1 MVVDYNLLK
10 NVVDAFDHRDLNE
23 LPEFKAPALETT
35 AENICL
41 VLARMLQS
49 AVGGR
54 VAIDEVVVRETPRA
68 AARWRRST
76 R

>member
-10 NVVDAFDHRDLNE
+10 NVVDAFDHGDLNE
-23 LPEFKAPALETT
+23 LPEFKDTALETT

-41 VLARMLQS
+41 VLARKLQA

-68 AARWRRST
+68 AARWRRSA